1 MPHIQVDT
9 YILQETLL
17 TSTNYTIYIYIC
29 TYKEGK
35 MYMKP
40 IMLNVPLVMSDA
52 LDEIAKR
59 ENKPRSYIMREML
72 DQGIRER
79 QKDKQNESK

>member
-1 MPHIQVDT
+1 
-9 YILQETLL
+9 
-17 TSTNYTIYIYIC
+17 
-29 TYKEGK
+29 

-72 DQGIRER
+72 DKGIRER
-79 QKDKQNESK
+79 QKDEQNESK

>member
-1 MPHIQVDT
+1 
-9 YILQETLL
+9 
-17 TSTNYTIYIYIC
+17 
-29 TYKEGK
+29 

-59 ENKPRSYIMREML
+59 ENKPRSYVMREML
-72 DQGIRER
+72 DKEIKDR
-79 QKDKQNESK
+79 QKKDKAHESK

>member
-1 MPHIQVDT
+1 
-9 YILQETLL
+9 
-17 TSTNYTIYIYIC
+17 
-29 TYKEGK
+29 

-59 ENKPRSYIMREML
+59 ENKPRSYVMREML
-72 DQGIRER
+72 DQGIKER
-79 QKDKQNESK
+79 QKKVKTHESK

>member
-1 MPHIQVDT
+1 MHFKVV
-9 YILQETLL
+9 Y
-17 TSTNYTIYIYIC
+17 IYIYI
-29 TYKEGK
+29 KGLG

-59 ENKPRSYIMREML
+59 ENKPRSYVMREML
-72 DQGIRER
+72 DQGIKER
-79 QKDKQNESK
+79 QKKDKANESK